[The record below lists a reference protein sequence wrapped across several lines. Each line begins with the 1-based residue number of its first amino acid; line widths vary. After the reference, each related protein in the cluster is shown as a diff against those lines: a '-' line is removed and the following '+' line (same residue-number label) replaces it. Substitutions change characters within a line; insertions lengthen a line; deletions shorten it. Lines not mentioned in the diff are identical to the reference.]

1 MQLTKRHLRV
11 FDNYQGK
18 KSSLEKVGSPKEKE
32 LFQNGEFEKIQ
43 RLITNE
49 YKLKSKELSAIEIQ
63 NHQVELN
70 AVLKGIW
77 NRKAIKYLSNKYGGP
92 DKEKSTFSSIMEML
106 WAMFG

>member
-43 RLITNE
+43 RFPLFPLQQLDYPNAPSAYLNCLRKYRGNAAYSLIR
-49 YKLKSKELSAIEIQ
+49 SF
-63 NHQVELN
+63 
-70 AVLKGIW
+70 
-77 NRKAIKYLSNKYGGP
+77 SNLDSVSFLG
-92 DKEKSTFSSIMEML
+92 S
-106 WAMFG
+106 